1 MVLIADHPQCILSR
15 YLSFITTKCF
25 SFPIFLFFSV
35 AWQIFAL
42 SDFVRPLHVLN
53 ATVNDAILTCFAVL
67 SDGYQIAAGYDN
79 GAVVLFSGRF
89 LQDVSNTPVRNSAY
103 TVLQTSHNYPV
114 TSLHFCEVQSKRS
127 ADRRIRLFAVMNTP
141 EQPTVDLSAEKSGPE
156 GEPNASFQR
165 PPEPDINGD
174 DPKFAGVLIFDTS
187 VTSGPGAASDFVAG
201 PRHGVQV
208 LDERGAPAKCATFMR
223 GLGELVVARSEA
235 VYNYSIED
243 RGGALAIP
251 GDKLCIC
258 AGECLLE

>member
-1 MVLIADHPQCILSR
+1 M
-15 YLSFITTKCF
+15 
-25 SFPIFLFFSV
+25 
-35 AWQIFAL
+35 
-42 SDFVRPLHVLN
+42 
-53 ATVNDAILTCFAVL
+53 NDAILTCFTVL

-89 LQDVSNTPVRNSAY
+89 LQEVSNTPVRNSAY

-114 TSLHFCEVQSKRS
+114 TSLHFCEVQSKRTS
-127 ADRRIRLFAVMNTP
+127 DRRIRLFAVMNTP
-141 EQPTVDLSAEKSGPE
+141 ELPPVDLSGDKGPE
-156 GEPNASFQR
+156 SDPNASFQR
-165 PPEPDINGD
+165 PPDPGMNGD

-201 PRHGVQV
+201 PRHNVRV

-243 RGGALAIP
+243 RGGALAIS

-258 AGECLLE
+258 SGECTFEHKIFFFFCLHSIVLVSNSHTCMLLLS